1 MFKSK
6 RIVLTSLVVL
16 FIGIITTSN
25 FLNTRGVKANQ
36 SQTQQTTN
44 TTQDNHFKRQPE
56 SDSVSGKTN
65 DSHPHWST
73 NPTGEKYT
81 TIALEVQVVMLLNIH
96 FQSYDKSH
104 NELGASYI
112 EIDLQRTKDG
122 HLVAMHDETVNRT
135 TNGHGRVDHYTL
147 KQLKQLDAGSWF
159 NKANPKYAN
168 KNYKMQKYLR

>member
-1 MFKSK
+1 MEKQT
-6 RIVLTSLVVL
+6 IHILTGLL
-16 FIGIITTSN
+16 I
-25 FLNTRGVKANQ
+25 LQ
-36 SQTQQTTN
+36 
-44 TTQDNHFKRQPE
+44 
-56 SDSVSGKTN
+56 
-65 DSHPHWST
+65 
-73 NPTGEKYT
+73 EKNT
-81 TIALEVQVVMLLNIH
+81 TIAHRGASGYAPEH
-96 FQSYDKSH
+96 TFQSYDKSH